1 MVPALSFQGDSSISF
16 EQQELH
22 LKEGVLRTPA
32 SVITYSGSVSFSGA
46 YRLELDLL
54 SQQSGELF
62 TLAGYTEIP
71 KQFLAQDSID
81 LRGPTRISG
90 TLEGGENP
98 FGLRGTV
105 RSERIFF
112 RDELLGDFESQV
124 RLSED
129 TLQLEDAR
137 LQGPGF
143 DLRASL
149 SSCQPKSRSTTM
161 RFWCPN

>member
-22 LKEGVLRTPA
+22 LKDGVLRTPA
-32 SVITYSGSVSFSGA
+32 SVINYRGTVSFSGA

-54 SQQSGELF
+54 SQQSDELL

-71 KQFLAQDSID
+71 KRFLDQDSID
-81 LRGPTRISG
+81 LKGPTRISG
-90 TLEGGENP
+90 TLEGGSNP

-112 RDELLGDFESQV
+112 RDEVNRKIGVKMISKIGFIILTPIF
-124 RLSED
+124 LSISPNWKRPSSA
-129 TLQLEDAR
+129 LISR
-137 LQGPGF
+137 KVV
-143 DLRASL
+143 SL
-149 SSCQPKSRSTTM
+149 
-161 RFWCPN
+161 